1 MNKNS
6 LLRICDLTK
15 EEIFDILH
23 DAEAFSCSQSDWQF
37 PRRTLIANLFFEPH
51 TGT

>member
-23 DAEAFSCSQSDWQF
+23 DAEALIFFLNQAHE
-37 PRRTLIANLFFEPH
+37 RTSHLHQHSIN
-51 TGT
+51 

>member
-37 PRRTLIANLFFEPH
+37 PRRTLIANLFF
-51 TGT
+51 